1 MKTPRLPT
9 MRRLARRSRFLTAF
23 LLPVIAALVST
34 QVAYASP
41 PSDNGTLPL
50 PMADCAAGA
59 PDTGGAHICKLRIF
73 DTVNWQASTGEW
85 IVVRG
90 GDGEDTL
97 TNCLSIQR
105 GVVVTYTINGTT
117 FPADTFPCQDLSS
130 PGAPFFFVD
139 WRLLSHPLP
148 SGVYTFTETAIA
160 TANLPDGT
168 PAGATWFS
176 ASSTP
181 LTVVP
186 KG

>member
-1 MKTPRLPT
+1 MKTPRFSKV
-9 MRRLARRSRFLTAF
+9 RRLVRRSRFQAALM
-23 LLPVIAALVST
+23 LPVLAALAST

-41 PSDNGTLPL
+41 PSDQGTLPL

-90 GDGEDTL
+90 GTGEVTL
-97 TNCLSIQR
+97 ADCLSDQT
-105 GVVVTYTINGTT
+105 GVVVTYAINGRT
-117 FPADTFPCQDLSS
+117 FPADTIPCQDFSA

-148 SGVYTFTETAIA
+148 PGVYTFTETAIA
-160 TANLPDGT
+160 IANLPDGT
-168 PAGATWFS
+168 PAGAIWFS

-181 LTVVP
+181 LTVVQQ
-186 KG
+186 G